1 MIICGLA
8 EKRWFYDER
17 LAQNALG
24 FIERYCHHY
33 KGVLAPRRLKLELWQ
48 RAAISLIFGIVDE
61 TGKRQFREV
70 FEVVGRKQGKTL
82 KAGAIGTYV
91 GYAAGEYGSECYLL
105 APKLEQADLVYSSI
119 EFNVHAEPEL
129 DAITRSTKYRGLM
142 IQETNTMIRKLAFT
156 SKKSDG
162 YNPMFY
168 CADEVAAWP
177 GVNGLRQW
185 EVMASG
191 TGARQ
196 EPLGLA
202 ISSGGYEND
211 GLFDEL
217 MKRGTGFLMGNSR

>member
-91 GYAAGEYGSECYLL
+91 GFAAGEYGSECYLL
-105 APKLEQADLVYSSI
+105 APKLEQADLV
-119 EFNVHAEPEL
+119 
-129 DAITRSTKYRGLM
+129 
-142 IQETNTMIRKLAFT
+142 
-156 SKKSDG
+156 
-162 YNPMFY
+162 
-168 CADEVAAWP
+168 
-177 GVNGLRQW
+177 
-185 EVMASG
+185 
-191 TGARQ
+191 
-196 EPLGLA
+196 
-202 ISSGGYEND
+202 
-211 GLFDEL
+211 
-217 MKRGTGFLMGNSR
+217 